1 MSGPPPRSN
10 CTRDHAPRVRC
21 CTGHVPLT
29 LDGDL
34 FLDPGLTEPSLPAV
48 GGTKKFEREAPEMTE
63 LGQHY
68 NIQDKAEVTVYTGA
82 DGGLVSQ

>member
-63 LGQHY
+63 LGQY
-68 NIQDKAEVTVYTGA
+68 SNIQDKGR
-82 DGGLVSQ
+82 GHRLHWS